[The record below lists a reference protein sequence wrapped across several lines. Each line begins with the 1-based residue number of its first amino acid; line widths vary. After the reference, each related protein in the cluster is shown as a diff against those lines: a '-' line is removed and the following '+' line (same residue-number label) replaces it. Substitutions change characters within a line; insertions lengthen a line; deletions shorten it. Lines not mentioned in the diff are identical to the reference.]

1 VVGKARCAVPV
12 AERSVRRPKIQG
24 FYHIRSV
31 RLDGVPQRGMPTK
44 PDKPNFRQLHNPTDY
59 HLNRRMVRDLLALT
73 HHQCVIMAHVLWL
86 VLAKPVMF
94 NQCNLSKLLAV
105 VLLSGLAR
113 DAAANGFGLPD
124 QDAFATARGEAFVA
138 TADNASAIY
147 YNPAG
152 IAQLTNSNLRG
163 GLNSVY
169 YEPTYEPPYELPN
182 GKPNPNNGR
191 TYYSSA
197 NFAYLPQLFYTYS
210 ASGAPLSCGLGI
222 YAPYGGNM
230 SWPEDTGFRSVAVSG
245 SLKYI
250 TINPVVAI
258 RLLPSLSV
266 GGGAMFNYGNIS
278 MLQGLNSSTK
288 LTNFFNFA
296 GDGWSVGYNAGI
308 LWQPIAKL
316 SFGATFRSSASLNFQ
331 GNTEFQYQPKPYY
344 QPAYRD
350 ASTSFTFPLTTVFG
364 ISYRPTSQ
372 WNLEFDA
379 NYTGWQSFGTATI
392 EQSPPQVK
400 NPLINNIPVNLDWQ
414 ASWMYEF
421 GVTRYFDN
429 GWHVSGGYV
438 FNANSVPDTYYTPLA
453 ADLNRNFFSLGA
465 GFSGKHFDFDIAYQ
479 LGFAF
484 KRDVSGSTSPTKA
497 ITASSGQTADGTYG
511 FSSQAIIAT
520 VGVHF

>member
-1 VVGKARCAVPV
+1 VVGA
-12 AERSVRRPKIQG
+12 
-24 FYHIRSV
+24 
-31 RLDGVPQRGMPTK
+31 D
-44 PDKPNFRQLHNPTDY
+44 
-59 HLNRRMVRDLLALT
+59 
-73 HHQCVIMAHVLWL
+73 
-86 VLAKPVMF
+86 KPVMF
-94 NQCNLSKLLAV
+94 NQRNLSKLLAV

-113 DAAANGFGLPD
+113 NAAANGFGLPD

-169 YEPTYEPPYELPN
+169 YEPTYQPPN
-182 GKPNPNNGR
+182 SGR

-210 ASGAPLSCGLGI
+210 AKGAPLSCGLGI

-230 SWPEDTGFRSVAVSG
+230 SWPQDTGFRQVAISG

-266 GGGAMFNYGNIS
+266 GGGAMVNYGNIS
-278 MLQGLNSSTK
+278 MYQGLRPATTRG
-288 LTNFFNFA
+288 TNYFNFA
-296 GDGWSVGYNAGI
+296 GDGWSVGYNVGI

-331 GNTEFQYQPKPYY
+331 GNTDFQLQPRPYN
-344 QPAYRD
+344 QAAQRD
-350 ASTSFTFPLTTVFG
+350 ASASFTFPLTTVFG
-364 ISYRPTSQ
+364 VSYRPTPQ

-379 NYTGWQSFGTATI
+379 NYTGWNSFNTVTI
-392 EQSPPQVK
+392 EQSPPAVSG
-400 NPLINNIPVNLDWQ
+400 PLNQNVPVNLYWQ

-438 FNANSVPDTYYTPLA
+438 FNANSVPDTYYTPLV

-465 GFSGKHFDFDIAYQ
+465 GFSGKRFDFDIAYQ

-484 KRDVSGSTSPTKA
+484 KRDVSGSNPSVNA
-497 ITASSGQTADGTYG
+497 ISRSSVGHPADGTYG